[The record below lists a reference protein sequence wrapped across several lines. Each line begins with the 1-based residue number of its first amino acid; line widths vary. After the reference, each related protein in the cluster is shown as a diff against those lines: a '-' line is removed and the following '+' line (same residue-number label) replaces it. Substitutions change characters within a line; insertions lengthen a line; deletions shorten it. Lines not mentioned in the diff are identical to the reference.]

1 MPIVTASIIG
11 GGASLLG
18 GLIGAGGAQSA
29 ANTQA
34 RAANNATQLQS
45 NIYGQTVSNESPFLG
60 AGVGATGQLNYL
72 LGNSNQVPGEAGSTA
87 GGFGSLNTAY
97 PSLQPFTADTFKQ
110 YSPAY
115 QFQLQQGA
123 QGTLNQDAGA
133 QGAESGAAL
142 KDLTSYN
149 QGMANT
155 SFNNAFNQYLGQQQQ
170 GFSQYQTQQNNVFN
184 RLSTLAGM
192 GQSAASNQATGA
204 SSFAGSIGQSA
215 SNVGSALAG
224 GTVGA
229 TNAIT
234 GALGGAASYAAL
246 PWLTANQ
253 STAPPSTAVSFQRD
267 QIPFGLVPMPQH
279 GWTGGSIFPQNT

>member
-1 MPIVTASIIG
+1 MSFVTAAIIG
-11 GGASLLG
+11 GGASILG
-18 GLIGAGGAQSA
+18 GIIGAGGARSA
-29 ANTQA
+29 ASQQA
-34 RAANNATQLQS
+34 NAAQNATNAQVGMF
-45 NIYGQTVSNESPFLG
+45 NTTVGNESNFLQAGQG
-60 AGVGATGQLNYL
+60 ANAQLNYL

-204 SSFAGSIGQSA
+204 SSFAGSVGQSM

-234 GALGGAASYAAL
+234 GALGGAGNYAAL
-246 PWLTANQ
+246 PWLNANTMGPN
-253 STAPPSTAVSFQRD
+253 SGAVSNGD
-267 QIPFGLVPMPQH
+267 AIFGL
-279 GWTGGSIFPQNT
+279 GDS